1 MRDREGHNRRPA
13 TPALFIE
20 PFDALL
26 KGAGVPADF
35 GDVVG
40 SAVQPHSKAPPGGGA
55 LLTDSY
61 FKFNRLRMTQPDV
74 LDADL
79 LCSPGCE
86 SRPYRPHPSVGA
98 SSQPTFSPPAEI
110 GLSSPAAVGR
120 SAGARE

>member
-1 MRDREGHNRRPA
+1 MNTNYALLTRRAQVLRLFNGARNRRRA

-79 LCSPGCE
+79 LC
-86 SRPYRPHPSVGA
+86 
-98 SSQPTFSPPAEI
+98 
-110 GLSSPAAVGR
+110 
-120 SAGARE
+120 